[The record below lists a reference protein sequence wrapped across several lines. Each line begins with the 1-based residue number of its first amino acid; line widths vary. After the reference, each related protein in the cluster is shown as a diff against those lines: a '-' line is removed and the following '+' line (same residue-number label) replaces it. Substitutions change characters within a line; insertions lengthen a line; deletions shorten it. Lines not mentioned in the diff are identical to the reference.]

1 MCDELGAVLAK
12 VGARRMVIGHTI
24 QERGMATR
32 CGGGLHL
39 IDVGVSGKYLGRPAA
54 WACEEGG
61 VVTATY
67 EDRVEVLDDGA
78 EEDEGSSE

>member
-54 WACEEGG
+54 WACEEG

-67 EDRVEVLDDGA
+67 EDRVEVLDDGV
-78 EEDEGSSE
+78 EEEEEGSSE